1 MLGIKS
7 FLAIKEG
14 VLRSQNVSKKENGGN
29 AEHCSCDYFTMTIK
43 EALKNRIL
51 VLDGAMGT
59 MVQRYGLCEDDFRGT
74 LLAGH
79 NRLLKG
85 NNDILVL
92 TRPDIIREIHTRY
105 LLAGAD
111 IIETSTFNAN
121 RISQAEYGCEHLCA
135 DINRAAASMAR
146 ELADAFSTPEKP
158 RFVLGSV
165 GPTSRTC
172 SISPDVENSALRNIT
187 FDTLAD
193 AYREQMIALIEGGVD
208 ALLCETIF
216 DTLNAKAALY
226 AADEACA
233 ATGRNIPVML
243 SFTIADKQGRIL
255 SGQTIEAFVTSVS
268 NRNILSVGLNC
279 SFGAREMKPFL
290 KRLSEIAPCYVSVYP
305 NAGLP
310 NALGEYDQTPEEM
323 AAIVGEYTDEGL
335 VNIIGGCCGTT
346 DEFIAL
352 FPPMTEGVQPRRPVA
367 KPNELWL
374 SGLEPLVVN
383 SRMNFIN
390 VGERCNVAGSRKFLR
405 LIGEKKYDEALD
417 IARKQVEDGA
427 QLLDINMDDGLLN
440 AEAEMVTFLNMLAGE
455 PDIARLPI
463 MVDSSNWSVI
473 RAGLKCIQGRAV
485 VNSISLKEG
494 EKLFVER
501 AIEARRLGA
510 VVVVMA
516 FDELGQATTYERKI
530 EVCGRAFDL
539 LTKRAGFEPYEIIF
553 DPNILAVA
561 TGIEE
566 HAAYGIDFIRATAW
580 IKKNL
585 CGAHISGGVSNLS
598 FSFRGNNYVREALH
612 AVFLYHAI
620 AAGMD
625 MGIVNPQTAVQ
636 YDDIPLSLRNV
647 LEDVVLNRTPDA
659 TERLIA
665 MAGQLKESGA
675 VAQQATDDAWR
686 VQPVEQRL
694 EWALLKGIGEFLAT
708 DLAEAVAKY
717 GTAVDVIGG
726 PLMDGMGRVGELFGE
741 GKLFLPQVVKAA
753 RTMKQAVTI
762 LQPLIEQS
770 KSGTAHSAGRVL
782 VATVKGDVHDIGKN
796 IATVVMGCNGYEVID
811 LGVMVPPE
819 VIVTT
824 AIEKNVDIVA
834 LSGLITPS
842 LEEMITVVKEFKAAG
857 VNIPV
862 MIAGATTSPLH
873 TALKIAPVYDGAVV
887 HVKDVSQNV
896 VVASELLG
904 DEQRRAAFIA
914 ALKESQ
920 HALRQGA
927 EQKNSTPLRSFEE
940 ARANKPNLF

>member
-1 MLGIKS
+1 
-7 FLAIKEG
+7 
-14 VLRSQNVSKKENGGN
+14 
-29 AEHCSCDYFTMTIK
+29 MTIK
-43 EALKNRIL
+43 DALENRIL

-59 MVQRYGLCEDDFRGT
+59 MVQRYGLGEDDFRGA

-79 NRLLKG
+79 DRMLKG

-92 TRPDIIREIHTRY
+92 TRPDVIREIHTRY
-105 LLAGAD
+105 LAAGAD

-135 DINRAAASMAR
+135 QINRNAAVMAR
-146 ELADAFSTPEKP
+146 ELADTFSTPEKR
-158 RFVLGSV
+158 RFVVGSV

-172 SISPDVENSALRNIT
+172 SISPDVEDPAKRNVT
-187 FDTLAD
+187 FDMLAD
-193 AYREQMIALIEGGVD
+193 AYREQMVALIEGGVD

-233 ATGRNIPVML
+233 IAGREVPVML

-255 SGQTIEAFVTSVS
+255 SGQTIEAFLASVA
-268 NRNILSVGLNC
+268 NRNLLSVGLNC

-310 NALGEYDQTPEEM
+310 NELGGYDQTPQEM
-323 AAIVGEYTDEGL
+323 AEIVREYIDEGL

-346 DEFIAL
+346 DEYIAL
-352 FPPMTEGVQPRRPVA
+352 FPPMVNGVQPRVPVA
-367 KPNELWL
+367 KPGDLWL
-374 SGLEPLVVN
+374 SGLERLVVN

-405 LIGEKKYDEALD
+405 LINEKKYNEALD

-427 QLLDINMDDGLLN
+427 QLLDINMDDGLLD
-440 AEAEMVTFLNMLAGE
+440 AGAEMTTFLNMLAGE

-463 MVDSSNWSVI
+463 MVDSSDWNVI

-485 VNSISLKEG
+485 VNSLSLKEG
-494 EKLFVER
+494 EALFLER

-516 FDELGQATTYERKI
+516 FDEQGQATTYERKI
-530 EVCGRAFDL
+530 QVCARAFEL
-539 LTKRAGFEPYEIIF
+539 LTTKADFEPYEIIF

-566 HAAYGIDFIRATAW
+566 HASYGIDFIRACAW
-580 IKKNL
+580 IKENL

-612 AVFLYHAI
+612 AVFLYHAV

-636 YDDIPLSLRNV
+636 YDDISLPLRDV
-647 LEDVVLNRTPDA
+647 LEDVVLNRIDDA
-659 TERLIA
+659 TERLIS
-665 MAGQLKESGA
+665 MAGQLKEQSQA
-675 VAQQATDDAWR
+675 TQQAADDSWR
-686 VQPVEQRL
+686 ELSVEKRL
-694 EWALLKGIGEFLAT
+694 EWALLKGVGEYLAV
-708 DLAEAVAKY
+708 DLDEAVAKY

-726 PLMDGMGRVGELFGE
+726 PLMDGMGRVGELFGD

-762 LQPLIEQS
+762 LQPLIEES
-770 KSGTAHSAGRVL
+770 RSGTAQTAGKVI

-811 LGVMVPPE
+811 LGVMVAPE
-819 VIVTT
+819 VIVAA
-824 AIEKNVDIVA
+824 AIENKADIVA

-842 LEEMITVVKEFKAAG
+842 LEEMVTVVKELKVAG
-857 VNIPV
+857 LDIPV

-873 TALKIAPVYDGAVV
+873 TALKIAPVYGGAVV

-896 VVASELLG
+896 VVAAELLG
-904 DEQRRAAFIA
+904 SAERKDAFIA
-914 ALKESQ
+914 LLKESQ
-920 HALRQGA
+920 QALRDGA
-927 EQKNSTPLRSFEE
+927 AQRVELPLRSLDE
-940 ARANKPNLF
+940 ARANKPCLF

>member
-1 MLGIKS
+1 MID
-7 FLAIKEG
+7 FA
-14 VLRSQNVSKKENGGN
+14 
-29 AEHCSCDYFTMTIK
+29 MTIK
-43 EALKNRIL
+43 EALEKKIL

-59 MVQRYGLCEDDFRGT
+59 MVQRYGLCEEDFRGS
-74 LLAGH
+74 LLATH
-79 NRLLKG
+79 SCMLKG

-92 TRPDIIREIHTRY
+92 TRPDVIRDIHRRY
-105 LLAGAD
+105 LVAGAD

-121 RISQAEYGCEHLCA
+121 RISQAEYGCGHLCA
-135 DINRAAASMAR
+135 EINRQAATMAR

-158 RFVLGSV
+158 RFVVGSV

-172 SISPDVENSALRNIT
+172 SISPDVENAALRNIT
-187 FDTLAD
+187 FDTLAE
-193 AYREQMIALIEGGVD
+193 AYKEQMVALIEGGVD

-233 ATGRNIPVML
+233 VTGRNVPVML

-255 SGQTIEAFVTSVS
+255 SGQTIEAFIASVS
-268 NRNILSVGLNC
+268 GRNLLSVGLNC

-290 KRLSEIAPCYVSVYP
+290 RRLSEIAPCYVSVYP

-310 NALGEYDQTPEEM
+310 NELGEYDQTPEEM
-323 AAIVGEYTDEGL
+323 AAIVREYVDEKL
-335 VNIIGGCCGTT
+335 VNIVGGCCGTT

-352 FPPMTEGVQPRRPVA
+352 FPSIVDGVPPRRPVA
-367 KPNELWL
+367 KPAELWL
-374 SGLEPLVVN
+374 SGLDALVVDSN
-383 SRMNFIN
+383 RMNFIN

-405 LIGEKKYDEALD
+405 LINEKKYAEALD
-417 IARKQVEDGA
+417 IARKQAEDGA
-427 QLLDINMDDGLLN
+427 QLLDINMDDGLLD
-440 AEAEMVTFLNMLAGE
+440 AKTEMTTFLNMLAGE

-463 MVDSSNWSVI
+463 MVDSSDWNVI
-473 RAGLKCIQGRAV
+473 SAGLKCIQGRAV
-485 VNSISLKEG
+485 VNSLSLKEG
-494 EKLFVER
+494 EALFVER

-510 VVVVMA
+510 VVIVMA
-516 FDELGQATTYERKI
+516 FDENGQATTYERKI
-530 EVCGRAFDL
+530 EVCGRAFEL
-539 LTKRAGFEPYEIIF
+539 LTKKAGYEPYEVIF

-566 HAAYGIDFIRATAW
+566 HSAYGIDFIRACAW
-580 IKKNL
+580 IKENL

-625 MGIVNPQTAVQ
+625 MGIVNPQTTVQ
-636 YDDIPLSLRNV
+636 YDDIPLPLRDVMEN
-647 LEDVVLNRTPDA
+647 VVLNRTPDA
-659 TERLIA
+659 TERLIVL
-665 MAGQLKESGA
+665 AGQLKGKDVA
-675 VAQQATDDAWR
+675 VQQAAAEAWR
-686 VQPVEQRL
+686 DLSVEQRL
-694 EWALLKGIGEFLAT
+694 EWALLKGVGEYLAT
-708 DLAEAVAKY
+708 DLDEAVAKY
-717 GTAVDVIGG
+717 GSAVGVISG
-726 PLMDGMGRVGELFGE
+726 PLMGGMERVGELFGE

-762 LQPLIEQS
+762 LQPLIGQS
-770 KSGTAHSAGRVL
+770 QCETSQSSGRVL

-811 LGVMVPPE
+811 LGVMVE
-819 VIVTT
+819 HEKIV
-824 AIEKNVDIVA
+824 AAALEKKVDIVA

-842 LEEMITVVKEFKAAG
+842 LDEMITVVRELKTAG
-857 VNIPV
+857 LTVPV

-873 TALKIAPVYDGAVV
+873 TALKIAPEYDGAVV

-896 VVASELLG
+896 VVAAELLG
-904 DEQRRAAFIA
+904 DASRKEAYIAGLKEMQASLRRTAGQRAAA
-914 ALKESQ
+914 
-920 HALRQGA
+920 
-927 EQKNSTPLRSFEE
+927 PLRSLEE

>member
-1 MLGIKS
+1 
-7 FLAIKEG
+7 
-14 VLRSQNVSKKENGGN
+14 
-29 AEHCSCDYFTMTIK
+29 MTIK
-43 EALKNRIL
+43 EALKDRIL

-59 MVQRYGLCEDDFRGT
+59 MVQRYGLGESDFRGT

-79 NRLLKG
+79 GKQLKG

-92 TRPDIIREIHTRY
+92 TRPDVIREIHSRY
-105 LLAGAD
+105 LDAGAD

-135 DINRAAASMAR
+135 EINRSAAAMAR
-146 ELADAFSTPEKP
+146 ELADKFSTPEKP
-158 RFVLGSV
+158 RFVVGSV

-172 SISPDVENSALRNIT
+172 SISPDVENSALRNVT
-187 FDTLAD
+187 FDMLAD

-233 ATGRNIPVML
+233 VSGRDVPVML

-255 SGQTIEAFVTSVS
+255 SGQTIEAFMASVS
-268 NRNILSVGLNC
+268 NRNLLSVGLNC

-310 NALGEYDQTPEEM
+310 NELGEYDQTPQEM
-323 AAIVGEYTDEGL
+323 ADIVREYVEEGL

-352 FPPMTEGVQPRRPVA
+352 FPSLVDGVQPRIPVA
-367 KPNELWL
+367 KPSELWL
-374 SGLEPLVVN
+374 SGLEPLVVD

-405 LIGEKKYDEALD
+405 LINEKKYGDALD

-427 QLLDINMDDGLLN
+427 QLIDINMDDGLLD
-440 AEAEMVTFLNMLAGE
+440 AGSEMTTFLNMLAGE

-463 MVDSSNWSVI
+463 MVDSSDWNVI

-494 EKLFVER
+494 EELFVER

-516 FDELGQATTYERKI
+516 FDEQGQATTYERKI
-530 EVCGRAFDL
+530 EVCGRAFEL
-539 LTKRAGFEPYEIIF
+539 LTRKAGFEPYEIIF

-566 HAAYGIDFIRATAW
+566 HAAYGIDFIRACAW
-580 IKKNL
+580 IRENL
-585 CGAHISGGVSNLS
+585 GGAHVSGGVSNLS

-636 YDDIPLSLRNV
+636 YDDIPLPLRQV
-647 LEDVVLNRTPDA
+647 LEDVVLNRTADA

-665 MAGQLKESGA
+665 MAGELKEQSVA
-675 VAQQATDDAWR
+675 AQQTADDSWR
-686 VQPVEQRL
+686 EQPVEKRL
-694 EWALLKGIGEFLAT
+694 EWALLKGIGEFLEV
-708 DLAEAVAKY
+708 DIAEAVEKY
-717 GTAVDVIGG
+717 HTAVDVIGG
-726 PLMDGMGRVGELFGE
+726 PLMDGMGYVGELFGQ

-753 RTMKQAVTI
+753 RTMKQAVTL

-770 KSGTAHSAGRVL
+770 KSDDVKSAGRVL

-819 VIVTT
+819 VIVAT
-824 AIEKNVDIVA
+824 AIEMQVDIVA

-842 LEEMITVVKEFKAAG
+842 LEEMITVVKELKAAG
-857 VNIPV
+857 LDVPV

-873 TALKIAPVYDGAVV
+873 TALKIAPEYNGAVV

-896 VVASELLG
+896 VVAAELLG
-904 DEQRRAAFIA
+904 GAERMEAFVA
-914 ALKESQ
+914 ALKETQ
-920 HALRQGA
+920 QTLRDAAAQETA
-927 EQKNSTPLRSFEE
+927 APLRSLDE

>member
-1 MLGIKS
+1 
-7 FLAIKEG
+7 
-14 VLRSQNVSKKENGGN
+14 
-29 AEHCSCDYFTMTIK
+29 MTIK
-43 EALKNRIL
+43 EALKERIL

-74 LLAGH
+74 LLAEHG
-79 NRLLKG
+79 RLLKG

-92 TRPDIIREIHTRY
+92 TRPDVIREIHTRY
-105 LLAGAD
+105 LAAGAD

-121 RISQAEYGCEHLCA
+121 RISQAEYGCEHLCGE
-135 DINRAAASMAR
+135 INRKAAAMAR
-146 ELADAFSTPEKP
+146 ELADSFSTPDKP
-158 RFVLGSV
+158 RFVAGSV

-172 SISPDVENSALRNIT
+172 SISPDVENPALRNVT
-187 FDTLAD
+187 FDMLAD

-233 ATGRNIPVML
+233 VAGRDVPLML
-243 SFTIADKQGRIL
+243 SFTIADNQGRIL
-255 SGQTIEAFVTSVS
+255 SGQTIEAFMASVA
-268 NRNILSVGLNC
+268 NRNLLSVGLNC

-310 NALGEYDQTPEEM
+310 NELGGYDQTPEEM
-323 AAIVGEYTDEGL
+323 AAIVREYVDESM

-352 FPPMTEGVQPRRPVA
+352 FPSLVDGVQPRIPVA
-367 KPNELWL
+367 KPSELWL
-374 SGLEPLVVN
+374 SGLEPLVVD

-405 LIGEKKYDEALD
+405 LINEKKYGEALD

-427 QLLDINMDDGLLN
+427 QLIDINMDDGLLD
-440 AEAEMVTFLNMLAGE
+440 AGAEMTTFLNMLAGE
-455 PDIARLPI
+455 PDIARVPI
-463 MVDSSNWSVI
+463 MVDSSDWNVI
-473 RAGLKCIQGRAV
+473 CAGLKCIQGRAV

-494 EKLFVER
+494 EALFVER

-516 FDELGQATTYERKI
+516 FDEQGQATTYERKI
-530 EVCGRAFDL
+530 EVCGRAFEL
-539 LTKRAGFEPYEIIF
+539 LTKKAGFEPYEIIF

-566 HAAYGIDFIRATAW
+566 HAAYGIDFIRACAW
-580 IKKNL
+580 IRENL
-585 CGAHISGGVSNLS
+585 GGAHISGGVSNLS

-636 YDDIPLSLRNV
+636 YDDIPLPLREV

-665 MAGQLKESGA
+665 MAGELKEQSVA
-675 VAQQATDDAWR
+675 VQQTADESWR
-686 VQPVEQRL
+686 EQPVEKRL
-694 EWALLKGIGEFLAT
+694 ELALLKGMSEYLAV
-708 DLAEAVAKY
+708 DIAEAVEKY
-717 GTAVDVIGG
+717 HTAVDVIGG
-726 PLMDGMGRVGELFGE
+726 PLMDGMGHVGELFGQ

-753 RTMKQAVTI
+753 RTMKQAVAI
-762 LQPLIEQS
+762 LQPLIEHS
-770 KSGTAHSAGRVL
+770 KSDDVKSAGRVL

-819 VIVTT
+819 VIVAT
-824 AIEKNVDIVA
+824 AIEKKVDIVA

-842 LEEMITVVKEFKAAG
+842 LEEMITVVKELKAAG
-857 VNIPV
+857 LDIPV

-873 TALKIAPVYDGAVV
+873 TALKIAPVYGGVVV

-896 VVASELLG
+896 VVAAELLG
-904 DEQRRAAFIA
+904 GADRRDAFVA
-914 ALKESQ
+914 VLKENQ
-920 HALRQGA
+920 QALRDA
-927 EQKNSTPLRSFEE
+927 TAQKVATPLRPLDE

>member
-1 MLGIKS
+1 M
-7 FLAIKEG
+7 F
-14 VLRSQNVSKKENGGN
+14 
-29 AEHCSCDYFTMTIK
+29 FTMTIK
-43 EALKNRIL
+43 EALENRIL

-59 MVQRYGLCEDDFRGT
+59 MVQRYGLGEDDFRGS

-79 NRLLKG
+79 DRLLKG

-92 TRPDIIREIHTRY
+92 TRPDVIREIHSRY
-105 LLAGAD
+105 LAAGAD

-121 RISQAEYGCEHLCA
+121 RISQAEYGCGHLCVE
-135 DINRAAASMAR
+135 INRQAAAMAR
-146 ELADAFSTPEKP
+146 GLADAYSTPTKP
-158 RFVLGSV
+158 RFVVGSV

-172 SISPDVENSALRNIT
+172 SISPDVEDPAQRNVT
-187 FDTLAD
+187 FDMLAE

-233 ATGRNIPVML
+233 AAGREVPVML

-255 SGQTIEAFVTSVS
+255 SGQTIEAFMASVA

-310 NALGEYDQTPEEM
+310 NELGGYDQTPEEM
-323 AAIVGEYTDEGL
+323 AAIVHEYIDEGL
-335 VNIIGGCCGTT
+335 VNIVGGCCGTT
-346 DEFIAL
+346 DEYIAL
-352 FPPMTEGVQPRRPVA
+352 FPPMTDGVLPRRPVA
-367 KPNELWL
+367 RPAELWL
-374 SGLEPLVVN
+374 SGLEALVVN

-405 LIGEKKYDEALD
+405 LINEKKYAEALD

-427 QLLDINMDDGLLN
+427 QLIDINMDDGLLD
-440 AEAEMVTFLNMLAGE
+440 ARSEMVTFLNMLAGE
-455 PDIARLPI
+455 PDIARVPL
-463 MVDSSNWSVI
+463 MVDSSDWNVI

-494 EKLFVER
+494 EALFLER

-516 FDELGQATTYERKI
+516 FDEQGQATTYERKV
-530 EVCGRAFDL
+530 EVCGRAFEL
-539 LTKRAGFEPYEIIF
+539 LTKKAGFEPYEIIF

-561 TGIEE
+561 TGIDE
-566 HAAYGIDFIRATAW
+566 HAAYGIDFIRACAW
-580 IKKNL
+580 IKENL
-585 CGAHISGGVSNLS
+585 GGAHISGGVSNLS

-636 YDDIPLSLRNV
+636 YDDIPLPLRQV
-647 LEDVVLNRTPDA
+647 LEDVVLDRTPDA

-665 MAGQLKESGA
+665 MAGELKEQSTT
-675 VAQQATDDAWR
+675 VQQATDDAWR
-686 VQPVEQRL
+686 EQTVEKRL
-694 EWALLKGIGEFLAT
+694 EWALLKGTGEYLAT
-708 DLAEAVAKY
+708 DIDEAVAKY
-717 GTAVDVIGG
+717 GTAVNVVGG
-726 PLMDGMGRVGELFGE
+726 PLMDGMATVGELFGQ

-753 RTMKQAVTI
+753 RTMKQAVAL

-770 KSGTAHSAGRVL
+770 KSEDVKPAGKVL

-819 VIVTT
+819 TIVAT
-824 AIEKNVDIVA
+824 AIEQNVDIVA

-842 LEEMITVVKEFKAAG
+842 LEEMITVVKELKAAG
-857 VNIPV
+857 VDVPV

-873 TALKIAPVYDGAVV
+873 TALKIAPAYDGAVV

-896 VVASELLG
+896 VVAAELLG
-904 DEQRRAAFIA
+904 GDERRDAFVA
-914 ALKESQ
+914 ALRESQ
-920 HALRQGA
+920 MALRSGA
-927 EQKNSTPLRSFEE
+927 MNKSVAPLRSLDE
-940 ARANKPNLF
+940 ARANKPNLFG

>member
-1 MLGIKS
+1 
-7 FLAIKEG
+7 
-14 VLRSQNVSKKENGGN
+14 
-29 AEHCSCDYFTMTIK
+29 MTIK
-43 EALKNRIL
+43 EALKERIL

-59 MVQRYGLCEDDFRGT
+59 MVQRYGLGESDFRGT

-79 NRLLKG
+79 GKQLKG

-92 TRPDIIREIHTRY
+92 TRPDVIREIHTRY
-105 LLAGAD
+105 LAAGAD

-135 DINRAAASMAR
+135 DINRNAAAMAR
-146 ELADAFSTPEKP
+146 ELADEFSTPAKP
-158 RFVLGSV
+158 RFVVGSV

-172 SISPDVENSALRNIT
+172 SISPDVENSALRNVT
-187 FDTLAD
+187 FDMLAD
-193 AYREQMIALIEGGVD
+193 AYREQMIALIKGGVD

-226 AADEACA
+226 AAEEACA
-233 ATGRNIPVML
+233 ATGRDVPVML

-255 SGQTIEAFVTSVS
+255 SGQTIEAFMASVS
-268 NRNILSVGLNC
+268 NRNLLSVGLNC

-310 NALGEYDQTPEEM
+310 NELGGYDQTPQEM
-323 AAIVGEYTDEGL
+323 ADIVREYVDEGL

-352 FPPMTEGVQPRRPVA
+352 FPSLVAGVQPRIPVA
-367 KPNELWL
+367 KPSELWL
-374 SGLEPLVVN
+374 SGLEPLVVD

-405 LIGEKKYDEALD
+405 LINEKKYGEALD
-417 IARKQVEDGA
+417 IARKQVDDGA
-427 QLLDINMDDGLLN
+427 QLIDINMDDGLLD
-440 AEAEMVTFLNMLAGE
+440 AGAEMTTFLNMLAGE
-455 PDIARLPI
+455 PDIARVPI
-463 MVDSSNWSVI
+463 MVDSSDWNVI

-494 EKLFVER
+494 EELFVER

-516 FDELGQATTYERKI
+516 FDEQGQATTYERKI
-530 EVCGRAFDL
+530 EVCGRAFGL
-539 LTKRAGFEPYEIIF
+539 LTRKAGFEPYEIIF

-566 HAAYGIDFIRATAW
+566 HAAYGIDFIRACAW
-580 IKKNL
+580 IRENL
-585 CGAHISGGVSNLS
+585 GGAHVSGGVSNLS

-636 YDDIPLSLRNV
+636 YDDIPLPLREV

-659 TERLIA
+659 TEQLIA
-665 MAGQLKESGA
+665 MAGELKEQSVA
-675 VAQQATDDAWR
+675 VQQTTDESWR
-686 VQPVEQRL
+686 EQPVEKRL
-694 EWALLKGIGEFLAT
+694 EWALLKGVSEYLAV
-708 DLAEAVAKY
+708 DIAEAVEKY
-717 GTAVDVIGG
+717 HTAVDVIGG
-726 PLMDGMGRVGELFGE
+726 PLMDGMGYVGELFGQ

-770 KSGTAHSAGRVL
+770 KNDDMKSAGRVL

-819 VIVTT
+819 VIVAT
-824 AIEKNVDIVA
+824 AIEKKVDIVA

-842 LEEMITVVKEFKAAG
+842 LEEMITVVKELKAAG
-857 VNIPV
+857 LDIPV

-873 TALKIAPVYDGAVV
+873 TALKIAPVYGGVVV

-896 VVASELLG
+896 VVAAELLG
-904 DEQRRAAFIA
+904 GEERREAFVA
-914 ALKESQ
+914 ALKISQ
-920 HALRQGA
+920 QGLRDGVA
-927 EQKNSTPLRSFEE
+927 QKTVAPLRSLDE

>member
-1 MLGIKS
+1 MCKAS
-7 FLAIKEG
+7 
-14 VLRSQNVSKKENGGN
+14 LR
-29 AEHCSCDYFTMTIK
+29 YYLIMTIK
-43 EALKNRIL
+43 DALKERVL

-59 MVQRYGLCEDDFRGT
+59 MVQRYGLCEDDFRDT
-74 LLAGH
+74 LFAGH
-79 NRLLKG
+79 DRLLKG

-92 TRPDIIREIHTRY
+92 TRPDVIREIHTRY
-105 LLAGAD
+105 LIAGAD

-135 DINRAAASMAR
+135 EINRRAATMAR
-146 ELADAFSTPEKP
+146 ELADSFSTPEKP
-158 RFVLGSV
+158 RFVVGSV

-172 SISPDVENSALRNIT
+172 SISPDVEDSAKRNIT
-187 FDTLAD
+187 FDMLAD
-193 AYREQMIALIEGGVD
+193 AYREQMVALIEGGVD

-233 ATGRNIPVML
+233 ATGRDVPVML

-255 SGQTIEAFVTSVS
+255 SGQTIEAFMASVS
-268 NRNILSVGLNC
+268 NRNLLSVGLNC

-310 NALGEYDQTPEEM
+310 NELGEYDQTPLEM
-323 AAIVGEYTDEGL
+323 AAIVREYVDEGL

-346 DEFIAL
+346 DEYIAL
-352 FPPMTEGVQPRRPVA
+352 FPAMVNGVQPRVPVA
-367 KPNELWL
+367 KTAELWL
-374 SGLEPLVVN
+374 SGLERLVVN
-383 SRMNFIN
+383 DSMNFIN

-405 LIGEKKYDEALD
+405 LINEKKYGEALD

-427 QLLDINMDDGLLN
+427 QLIDINMDDGLLD
-440 AEAEMVTFLNMLAGE
+440 AEAEMTVFLNMLAGE

-463 MVDSSNWSVI
+463 MVDSSNWNVI

-485 VNSISLKEG
+485 VNSISLKES
-494 EKLFVER
+494 EALFVER

-516 FDELGQATTYERKI
+516 FDEHGQATTYERKI
-530 EVCGRAFDL
+530 EVCGRAFEL
-539 LTKRAGFEPYEIIF
+539 LTKKAGFEPYEIIF

-561 TGIEE
+561 TGIDE
-566 HAAYGIDFIRATAW
+566 HAAYGIDFIRACAW
-580 IKKNL
+580 IRENL
-585 CGAHISGGVSNLS
+585 RGAHVSGGVSNLS

-636 YDDIPLSLRNV
+636 YDDIPQELRDV

-659 TERLIA
+659 TEHLIS
-665 MAGQLKESGA
+665 MAELLKDKGVA
-675 VAQQATDDAWR
+675 VQQAADEGWR
-686 VQPVEQRL
+686 EQPVEKRL
-694 EWALLKGIGEFLAT
+694 EWALLKGIGEYLAV
-708 DLAEAVAKY
+708 DLDEAVAKY
-717 GTAVDVIGG
+717 GSAVDVIGI

-770 KSGTAHSAGRVL
+770 QRDDAQSAGRVL

-819 VIVTT
+819 IIVAT
-824 AIEKNVDIVA
+824 AIEKKVDIVA

-842 LEEMITVVKEFKAAG
+842 LEEMITVVKELKAAG
-857 VNIPV
+857 LDIPV

-896 VVASELLG
+896 VVAAELLG
-904 DEQRRAAFIA
+904 DAQRADTFVA

-920 HALRQGA
+920 QALRESAAQRVA
-927 EQKNSTPLRSFEE
+927 APLRSLDE

>member
-1 MLGIKS
+1 
-7 FLAIKEG
+7 
-14 VLRSQNVSKKENGGN
+14 
-29 AEHCSCDYFTMTIK
+29 MTIK
-43 EALKNRIL
+43 EALENRIL

-59 MVQRYGLCEDDFRGT
+59 MVQRYGLGEDDFRGS

-79 NRLLKG
+79 DRLLKG

-92 TRPDIIREIHTRY
+92 TRPDVIREIHSRY
-105 LLAGAD
+105 LAAGAD

-121 RISQAEYGCEHLCA
+121 RISQAEYGCAHLCVE
-135 DINRAAASMAR
+135 INRQAAAMAR
-146 ELADAFSTPEKP
+146 GLADAYSTPTKP
-158 RFVLGSV
+158 RFVVGSV

-172 SISPDVENSALRNIT
+172 SISPDVEDPAQRNVT
-187 FDTLAD
+187 FDMLAE

-233 ATGRNIPVML
+233 AAGREVPVML

-255 SGQTIEAFVTSVS
+255 SGQTIEAFMASVT

-310 NALGEYDQTPEEM
+310 NELGGYDQTPEEM
-323 AAIVGEYTDEGL
+323 AAIVREYIDEGL
-335 VNIIGGCCGTT
+335 VNIVGGCCGTT

-352 FPPMTEGVQPRRPVA
+352 FPPMTDGVQPRRPVA
-367 KPNELWL
+367 KPAELWL
-374 SGLEPLVVN
+374 SGLERLVVN
-383 SRMNFIN
+383 SSMNFIN

-405 LIGEKKYDEALD
+405 LINEKKYAEALD

-427 QLLDINMDDGLLN
+427 QLIDINMDDGLLD
-440 AEAEMVTFLNMLAGE
+440 ARSEMVTFLNMLAGE
-455 PDIARLPI
+455 PDIARVPV
-463 MVDSSNWSVI
+463 MVDSSDWNVI

-494 EKLFVER
+494 EALFLER

-516 FDELGQATTYERKI
+516 FDEQGQATTYERKV
-530 EVCGRAFDL
+530 EVCGRAFEL
-539 LTKRAGFEPYEIIF
+539 LTKKAGFEPYEIIF

-561 TGIEE
+561 TGIDE
-566 HAAYGIDFIRATAW
+566 HAAYGIDFIRACAW
-580 IKKNL
+580 IKENFG
-585 CGAHISGGVSNLS
+585 GAHISGGVSNLS

-636 YDDIPLSLRNV
+636 YDDIPLPLRQV
-647 LEDVVLNRTPDA
+647 LEDVVLDRTPDA

-665 MAGQLKESGA
+665 MAGELKEQSTT
-675 VAQQATDDAWR
+675 VQQATDDAWR
-686 VQPVEQRL
+686 EQTVEKRL
-694 EWALLKGIGEFLAT
+694 EWALLKGTGEYLAT
-708 DLAEAVAKY
+708 DIDEAVAKY
-717 GTAVDVIGG
+717 GTAVNVIGG
-726 PLMDGMGRVGELFGE
+726 PLMDGMATVGELFGQ

-753 RTMKQAVTI
+753 RTMKQAVAL

-770 KSGTAHSAGRVL
+770 KCDNVKPAGKVL

-819 VIVTT
+819 TIVAT
-824 AIEKNVDIVA
+824 AIEQNVDIVA

-842 LEEMITVVKEFKAAG
+842 LEEMITVVKELQAAG
-857 VNIPV
+857 VDVPV

-896 VVASELLG
+896 VVAAELLG
-904 DEQRRAAFIA
+904 GDERRDAFVA
-914 ALKESQ
+914 ALRESQ
-920 HALRQGA
+920 MALRSGA
-927 EQKNSTPLRSFEE
+927 MNKSVAPLRSLDE
-940 ARANKPNLF
+940 ARANKPNLFG

>member
-1 MLGIKS
+1 
-7 FLAIKEG
+7 
-14 VLRSQNVSKKENGGN
+14 
-29 AEHCSCDYFTMTIK
+29 
-43 EALKNRIL
+43 
-51 VLDGAMGT
+51 
-59 MVQRYGLCEDDFRGT
+59 MVQRYGLGDDDFRGT

-92 TRPDIIREIHTRY
+92 TRPDVIREIHTRY
-105 LLAGAD
+105 LAAGAD

-135 DINRAAASMAR
+135 RINRSAAQMAR
-146 ELADAFSTPEKP
+146 ELADKFSTPDKP
-158 RFVLGSV
+158 RFVVGSV

-172 SISPDVENSALRNIT
+172 SISPDVENPALRNVT
-187 FDTLAD
+187 FDMLAE
-193 AYREQMIALIEGGVD
+193 AYREQMVALIEGGVD

-233 ATGRNIPVML
+233 IAGREVPVML

-255 SGQTIEAFVTSVS
+255 SGQTIEAYLASVS
-268 NRNILSVGLNC
+268 SRNLLSVGLNC

-310 NALGEYDQTPEEM
+310 NELGEYDQTPQEM
-323 AAIVGEYTDEGL
+323 AAIVREYVDEGL

-346 DEFIAL
+346 DEYIAL
-352 FPPMTEGVQPRRPVA
+352 FPALVAGVQPRVPVA
-367 KPNELWL
+367 RPAELWL
-374 SGLEPLVVN
+374 SGLERLVVN
-383 SRMNFIN
+383 SGMNFIN

-405 LIGEKKYDEALD
+405 LINEKKYDEALG

-427 QLLDINMDDGLLN
+427 QLLDINMDDGLLD
-440 AEAEMVTFLNMLAGE
+440 AGTEMTTFLNMLAGE

-463 MVDSSNWSVI
+463 MVDSSDWDVI

-494 EKLFVER
+494 EALFVER

-516 FDELGQATTYERKI
+516 FDERGQATTYERKI
-530 EVCGRAFDL
+530 EVCSRAFEL
-539 LTKRAGFEPYEIIF
+539 LTKKAGFEPYEIIF

-566 HAAYGIDFIRATAW
+566 HAAYGIDFIRACAW
-580 IKKNL
+580 IKENL

-625 MGIVNPQTAVQ
+625 MGIVNPQTSVQ
-636 YDDIPLSLRNV
+636 YDDIPLPLREV
-647 LEDVVLNRTPDA
+647 LEDVVLNRKADA
-659 TERLIA
+659 TERLIS
-665 MAGQLKESGA
+665 MAGELKEQGA
-675 VAQQATDDAWR
+675 TVQQAADDVWR
-686 VQPVEQRL
+686 ELSVEKRL
-694 EWALLKGIGEFLAT
+694 EWALLKGVGDYLST
-708 DLAEAVAKY
+708 DLTEAVAKY
-717 GTAVDVIGG
+717 GSAVDVIGI

-753 RTMKQAVTI
+753 RTMKQAVTM

-770 KSGTAHSAGRVL
+770 RHSAAGAAGRVL

-819 VIVTT
+819 AIVAA
-824 AIEKNVDIVA
+824 AIEKKVDIVA

-842 LEEMITVVKEFKAAG
+842 LEEMTTVVKELKAAG
-857 VNIPV
+857 LDIPV

-896 VVASELLG
+896 VVAAELLG
-904 DEQRRAAFIA
+904 GDERRNAYVA
-914 ALKESQ
+914 ALKEQ
-920 HALRQGA
+920 QQALRESAAQRTA
-927 EQKNSTPLRSFEE
+927 APLRSLDE
-940 ARANKPNLF
+940 ARANRPNLF

>member
-1 MLGIKS
+1 MS
-7 FLAIKEG
+7 VE
-14 VLRSQNVSKKENGGN
+14 
-29 AEHCSCDYFTMTIK
+29 MTIK
-43 EALKNRIL
+43 NILKDRIL

-59 MVQRYGLCEDDFRGT
+59 MVQRYGLGESDFRGT

-79 NRLLKG
+79 AKQLKG

-92 TRPDIIREIHTRY
+92 TCPDVIREIHTRY
-105 LLAGAD
+105 LAAGAD

-121 RISQAEYGCEHLCA
+121 RISQAEYGCEHLCGE
-135 DINRAAASMAR
+135 INRKAAAMAR
-146 ELADAFSTPEKP
+146 ELADSFSTPDKP
-158 RFVLGSV
+158 RFVAGSV

-172 SISPDVENSALRNIT
+172 SISPDVEDAAQRNVT
-187 FDTLAD
+187 FDMLAD

-208 ALLCETIF
+208 VLLCETIF

-233 ATGRNIPVML
+233 ATGRDVPVML

-255 SGQTIEAFVTSVS
+255 SGQTIEAFMASVA
-268 NRNILSVGLNC
+268 NRNLLSVGLNC

-310 NALGEYDQTPEEM
+310 NELGGYDQTPEEM
-323 AAIVGEYTDEGL
+323 AAIVREYVDEGM

-352 FPPMTEGVQPRRPVA
+352 FPSLVDGVQPRIPVA
-367 KPNELWL
+367 KPSELWL
-374 SGLEPLVVN
+374 SGLEPLVVD

-405 LIGEKKYDEALD
+405 LINEKKYGEALD

-427 QLLDINMDDGLLN
+427 QLIDINMDDGLLD
-440 AEAEMVTFLNMLAGE
+440 AGAEMTTFLNMLAGE
-455 PDIARLPI
+455 PDIARVPI
-463 MVDSSNWSVI
+463 MVDSSDWNVI

-494 EKLFVER
+494 ETLFVER

-516 FDELGQATTYERKI
+516 FDEQGQATTFERKI
-530 EVCGRAFDL
+530 EVCGRAFEL
-539 LTKRAGFEPYEIIF
+539 LTKKAGFEPYEIIF

-566 HAAYGIDFIRATAW
+566 HAAYGIDFIRACAW
-580 IKKNL
+580 IKENL
-585 CGAHISGGVSNLS
+585 GGAHISGGVSNLS

-636 YDDIPLSLRNV
+636 YDDIPLSLREV

-659 TERLIA
+659 TDRLIA
-665 MAGQLKESGA
+665 MAGELKEQSVGT
-675 VAQQATDDAWR
+675 QQTADDSWR
-686 VQPVEQRL
+686 EQPVEKRL
-694 EWALLKGIGEFLAT
+694 EWALLKGVSEYLAV
-708 DLAEAVAKY
+708 DIAEAVEKY
-717 GTAVDVIGG
+717 HTAVDVIGG
-726 PLMDGMGRVGELFGE
+726 PLMDGMGIVGELFGQ

-753 RTMKQAVTI
+753 RTMKQAVAI
-762 LQPLIEQS
+762 LQPLIEQA
-770 KSGTAHSAGRVL
+770 KSDDVKSAGRVL

-819 VIVTT
+819 TIVAT
-824 AIEKNVDIVA
+824 AIEKKVDIVA

-842 LEEMITVVKEFKAAG
+842 LTEMITVVKELKKAG
-857 VNIPV
+857 VAVPV

-873 TALKIAPVYDGAVV
+873 TALKIAPEYDGVVV

-896 VVASELLG
+896 VVAAELLG
-904 DEQRRAAFIA
+904 GAGRKDTFVTE
-914 ALKESQ
+914 LKVSQ
-920 HALRQGA
+920 QALRDGVA
-927 EQKNSTPLRSFEE
+927 QKAAAPLRSLDE

>member
-1 MLGIKS
+1 M
-7 FLAIKEG
+7 
-14 VLRSQNVSKKENGGN
+14 
-29 AEHCSCDYFTMTIK
+29 
-43 EALKNRIL
+43 
-51 VLDGAMGT
+51 LDGAMGT
-59 MVQRYGLCEDDFRGT
+59 MVQRYGLGESDFRGT

-79 NRLLKG
+79 GKQLKG

-92 TRPDIIREIHTRY
+92 TRPDVIREIHTRY
-105 LLAGAD
+105 LAAGAD

-121 RISQAEYGCEHLCA
+121 RISQADYGCEHLCA
-135 DINRAAASMAR
+135 DINRNAAAMAR
-146 ELADAFSTPEKP
+146 KLADEFSTPAKP
-158 RFVLGSV
+158 RFVVGSV

-172 SISPDVENSALRNIT
+172 SISPDVENSALRNVT
-187 FDTLAD
+187 FDMLAD

-226 AADEACA
+226 AAEEACA
-233 ATGRNIPVML
+233 ATGRDVPVML

-255 SGQTIEAFVTSVS
+255 SGQTIEAFMASVS
-268 NRNILSVGLNC
+268 NRNLLSVGLNC

-310 NALGEYDQTPEEM
+310 NELGGYDQTPQEM
-323 AAIVGEYTDEGL
+323 ADIVREYVDEGL

-352 FPPMTEGVQPRRPVA
+352 FPSLVAGVQPRVPVA
-367 KPNELWL
+367 KPSELWL
-374 SGLEPLVVN
+374 SGLEPLVVD

-405 LIGEKKYDEALD
+405 LINEKKYGEALD
-417 IARKQVEDGA
+417 IARKQVDDGA
-427 QLLDINMDDGLLN
+427 QLIDINMDDGLLD
-440 AEAEMVTFLNMLAGE
+440 AGAEMTTFLNMLAGE
-455 PDIARLPI
+455 PDIARVPI
-463 MVDSSNWSVI
+463 MVDSSDWNVI

-494 EKLFVER
+494 EELFVER

-510 VVVVMA
+510 MVVVMA
-516 FDELGQATTYERKI
+516 FDEQGQATTYERKI
-530 EVCGRAFDL
+530 EVCGRAFEL
-539 LTKRAGFEPYEIIF
+539 LTRKAGFEPYEIIF

-566 HAAYGIDFIRATAW
+566 HAAYGIDFIRACAW
-580 IKKNL
+580 IRENL
-585 CGAHISGGVSNLS
+585 GGAHVSGGVSNLS

-636 YDDIPLSLRNV
+636 YDDIPLPLREV

-659 TERLIA
+659 TEQLIA
-665 MAGQLKESGA
+665 MAGELKEQSVA
-675 VAQQATDDAWR
+675 VQQTTDESWR
-686 VQPVEQRL
+686 EQPVEKRL
-694 EWALLKGIGEFLAT
+694 EWALLKGVSEYLAV
-708 DLAEAVAKY
+708 DIAEAVEKY
-717 GTAVDVIGG
+717 HTAVDVIGG
-726 PLMDGMGRVGELFGE
+726 PLMDGMGYVGELFGQ

-770 KSGTAHSAGRVL
+770 KSDDVKSAGRVL

-819 VIVTT
+819 VIVAT
-824 AIEKNVDIVA
+824 AIEKKVDIVA

-842 LEEMITVVKEFKAAG
+842 LEEMITVVKELKAAG
-857 VNIPV
+857 LDIPV

-873 TALKIAPVYDGAVV
+873 TALKIAPVYGGVVV

-896 VVASELLG
+896 VVAAELLG
-904 DEQRRAAFIA
+904 GEERREAFIA
-914 ALKESQ
+914 ALKISQ
-920 HALRQGA
+920 QELCDGVT
-927 EQKNSTPLRSFEE
+927 QKTVAPLRSLDE

>member
-1 MLGIKS
+1 
-7 FLAIKEG
+7 
-14 VLRSQNVSKKENGGN
+14 
-29 AEHCSCDYFTMTIK
+29 MTIK
-43 EALKNRIL
+43 EALENRIL

-59 MVQRYGLCEDDFRGT
+59 MVQRYGLGENDYRGS

-79 NRLLKG
+79 DRLLKG

-92 TRPDIIREIHTRY
+92 TRPDVIREIHTRY
-105 LLAGAD
+105 LAAGAD

-121 RISQAEYGCEHLCA
+121 RISQAEYGCGHLCVE
-135 DINRAAASMAR
+135 INRRAAAMAR
-146 ELADAFSTPEKP
+146 ELADNFSTPEKP
-158 RFVLGSV
+158 RFVVGSV

-172 SISPDVENSALRNIT
+172 SISPDVEDSAQRNIT
-187 FDTLAD
+187 FDMLAD
-193 AYREQMIALIEGGVD
+193 AYREQMIALIDSGVD

-226 AADEACA
+226 AADEAWGA
-233 ATGRNIPVML
+233 AGRDVPVML
-243 SFTIADKQGRIL
+243 SCTLADKQGRIL
-255 SGQTIEAFVTSVS
+255 SGQTIEAFVASVA
-268 NRNILSVGLNC
+268 NRNLLSIGLNC

-310 NALGEYDQTPEEM
+310 NELGGYDQTPAEM
-323 AAIVGEYTDEGL
+323 AAIVREYIDEGL
-335 VNIIGGCCGTT
+335 VNIVGGCCGTT

-352 FPPMTEGVQPRRPVA
+352 FPPMTDGVQPRRPVA
-367 KPNELWL
+367 KPAELWL
-374 SGLEPLVVN
+374 SGLERLVVN
-383 SRMNFIN
+383 SSMNFIN

-405 LIGEKKYDEALD
+405 LINEKKYGEALD

-427 QLLDINMDDGLLN
+427 QLIDINMDDGLLD
-440 AEAEMVTFLNMLAGE
+440 ARAEMTTFLNMLAGE
-455 PDIARLPI
+455 PDIARVPV
-463 MVDSSNWSVI
+463 MVDSSDWNVI
-473 RAGLKCIQGRAV
+473 RAALKCVQGRAV

-494 EKLFVER
+494 EALFLER

-516 FDELGQATTYERKI
+516 FDEQGQATTYERKI
-530 EVCGRAFDL
+530 EVCGRAFEL
-539 LTKRAGFEPYEIIF
+539 LTKKAGFEPYEIIF

-561 TGIEE
+561 TGIDE
-566 HAAYGIDFIRATAW
+566 HAAYGIDFIRACAW
-580 IKKNL
+580 IRENL
-585 CGAHISGGVSNLS
+585 SGAHISGGVSNLS

-636 YDDIPLSLRNV
+636 YDDIPLSLRRV

-665 MAGQLKESGA
+665 MAGELKEQG
-675 VAQQATDDAWR
+675 VAMQQAADDAWR
-686 VQPVEQRL
+686 EQPVEKRL
-694 EWALLKGIGEFLAT
+694 EWALLKGCGEHLAV
-708 DLAEAVAKY
+708 DLDEAVAKY

-726 PLMDGMGRVGELFGE
+726 PLIDGMGTVGELFGQ

-753 RTMKQAVTI
+753 RTMKQAVTL

-770 KSGTAHSAGRVL
+770 KSDDVKSVGRVL

-796 IATVVMGCNGYEVID
+796 LATVVMGCNGYEVID

-819 VIVTT
+819 RIVAA
-824 AIEKNVDIVA
+824 AIEHKVDIVA

-842 LEEMITVVKEFKAAG
+842 LEEMITVVKELKRAG
-857 VNIPV
+857 VDVPV

-873 TALKIAPVYDGAVV
+873 TALKIAPLYDGAVV

-896 VVASELLG
+896 VVAAELLG
-904 DEQRRAAFIA
+904 GEERREAFMA
-914 ALKESQ
+914 DLRESQ
-920 HALRQGA
+920 GALRSNAVQRSA
-927 EQKNSTPLRSFEE
+927 AVLRSLDE
-940 ARANKPNLF
+940 ARANKPDLFG